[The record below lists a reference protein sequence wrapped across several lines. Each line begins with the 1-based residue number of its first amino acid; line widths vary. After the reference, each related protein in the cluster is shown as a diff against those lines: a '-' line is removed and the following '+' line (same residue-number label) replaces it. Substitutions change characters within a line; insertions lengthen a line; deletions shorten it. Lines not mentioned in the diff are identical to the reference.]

1 MSDTVRLGSG
11 RFEYEVAVGW
21 EKPPAGVG
29 WREVAGVIT
38 DEDDNVYAFSRGDN
52 PVVAFDKDG
61 GFLRTWGEGLF
72 TRAHGISRGP
82 NGTFYCADDGDHTI
96 RQCTPDGEV
105 LMTIGIPGEPAP
117 LFSGAPFN
125 RCTHVATDP
134 ENGDLFISDG
144 YGNSRVHKYSAD
156 GEYILSWGSPGVDPG
171 QFNIAHNIAA
181 DRDGFVY
188 VCDRENHRIQVFD
201 RDGGLEDIWT
211 NVHRPCAIYIDGDER
226 VYVGELGWGMAVN
239 REMPNIGPRVSIMTP
254 AGKVLERL
262 GSGWGL
268 ETGQFISPHG
278 IAVDSRKNIYV
289 AEVAHTNI
297 SHTATPPEG
306 VRAFQKLVAV
316 GGS

>member
-1 MSDTVRLGSG
+1 MSDAVRLGSG

-21 EKPPAGVG
+21 EKLPDGVG
-29 WREVAGVIT
+29 WREVAGVVT
-38 DEDDNVYAFSRGDN
+38 DADDNVYAFSRGGN

-82 NGTFYCADDGDHTI
+82 GGTFYCADDGDHTI
-96 RQCTPDGEV
+96 RQCSPEGEV
-105 LMTIGIPGEPAP
+105 LMTIGIPGEPAAP
-117 LFSGAPFN
+117 FSGEPFN

-156 GEYILSWGSPGVDPG
+156 GERIASWGEPGVEPG
-171 QFNIAHNIAA
+171 QFNIAHNIAT

-188 VCDRENHRIQVFD
+188 VCDRENHRIQIFD
-201 RDGGLEDIWT
+201 RNGKLEDIWT
-211 NVHRPCAIYIDGDER
+211 NVHRPCAIYIDDDQR
-226 VYVGELGWGMAVN
+226 VYVGELGWGMGVN

-262 GSGWGL
+262 GDGWGL
-268 ETGQFISPHG
+268 ATGQFISPHG
-278 IAVDSRKNIYV
+278 IAVDSQKNIYV

-297 SHTATPPEG
+297 SHTGTPPEG
-306 VRAFQKLVAV
+306 VRAFQKLTAV
-316 GGS
+316 GGG

>member
-1 MSDTVRLGSG
+1 MTDTAKLGSG
-11 RFEYEVAVGW
+11 RFEYEVEVGW
-21 EKPPAGVG
+21 EKLPDGVG

-38 DEDDNVYAFSRGDN
+38 DQDDNVYAFSRGDN
-52 PVVAFDKDG
+52 PVVVFDKDG
-61 GFLRTWGEGLF
+61 NFLRTWGEGLF

-82 NGTFYCADDGDHTI
+82 NGTFYCADDGDHSI
-96 RQCTPDGEV
+96 RQCSPDGEV

-117 LFSGAPFN
+117 MFSGNPFN

-144 YGNSRVHKYSAD
+144 YGNSRVHKYTAD
-156 GEYILSWGSPGVDPG
+156 GEHITSWGSPGVDPG

-181 DRDGFVY
+181 DRDGFIY
-188 VCDRENHRIQVFD
+188 VCDRENHRIQIFD
-201 RDGGLEDIWT
+201 RDGALEDIWT
-211 NVHRPCAIYIDGDER
+211 NVHRPCAIHIDGDQR
-226 VYVGELGWGMAVN
+226 VYVGELGWGMGVN

-262 GSGWGL
+262 GNGWGL

-297 SHTATPPEG
+297 SHTAAPPDG
-306 VRAFQKLVAV
+306 VRAFQRLTAAA
-316 GGS
+316 G